1 MPAIPASQY
10 FERAIRYKDCEILRH
25 SMNSKTVNASTT
37 KGGSLLY
44 IYITLSL
51 RGRPLELA
59 SHATKYI
66 PPSVYSMPELVTAQR
81 N

>member
-37 KGGSLLY
+37 KGVSLLY
-44 IYITLSL
+44 IYI
-51 RGRPLELA
+51 
-59 SHATKYI
+59 
-66 PPSVYSMPELVTAQR
+66 
-81 N
+81 